1 MHSFTVSD
9 NKNNRLSAFYRSI
22 PTTAASATAIAGLLL
37 GALVV
42 PQLAF
47 ADEAPSGKLVIYTSQ
62 APEIAQQTIDAF
74 KAAYPGIQVEWSRNG
89 TTQLMNVLHTEM
101 MAGGVKADVLL
112 VADSINL
119 GALKKEGKL
128 MAYPQAPVGNIKSEF
143 YDKDKT
149 WFGTKIIATVI
160 GYNTKNAKPVDSW
173 LALTDA
179 SNKGQVAVPSPLY
192 SGAALYNLH
201 TAINT
206 PSIGWDFYQKLAAND
221 ISPEGGNGPALKAV
235 ASGLAKYGV
244 ITDADIILAKKKGSP
259 IDLVYPKEGVSFVT
273 EPVAIL
279 SSSHNIPASK
289 AFVNFLLSK
298 QGQELV
304 VKQGNR
310 PIDENIAAPEG
321 FEPISKIKLLTLDS
335 DKAVDDDKQVRTKF
349 TQIFGG

>member
-1 MHSFTVSD
+1 MHITF
-9 NKNNRLSAFYRSI
+9 A
-22 PTTAASATAIAGLLL
+22 TTAKKMIAKSSTIALLVTSAL
-37 GALVV
+37 AL
-42 PQLAF
+42 PQWAH
-47 ADEAPSGKLVIYTSQ
+47 ADDAPTGKLVVYTSQ

-74 KAAYPGIQVEWSRNG
+74 KAAYPSLQVEWTRNG

-101 MAGGVKADVLL
+101 MAGEVKADVLL

-128 MAYPQAPVGNIKSEF
+128 MSYPQAPVGNISPGF

-173 LALTDA
+173 MALTTAD
-179 SNKGQVAVPSPLY
+179 NKGQVAVPSPLY

-206 PSIGWDFYQKLAAND
+206 PTIGWTFYQKLAENGVT
-221 ISPEGGNGPALKAV
+221 PEGGNGPALKAV
-235 ASGLAKYGV
+235 ASGLDKYGV
-244 ITDADIILAKKKGSP
+244 ITDADIILAKQKGSP
-259 IDLVYPKEGVSFVT
+259 IDLIYPKEGVSFVT

-279 SSSHNIPASK
+279 SSAHNVPAAK
-289 AFVNFLLSK
+289 AFVDFLLSK
-298 QGQELV
+298 KGQELV

-310 PIDENIAAPEG
+310 PIDESVPAPAG
-321 FEPISKIKLLTLDS
+321 FTPIDKIKLLTLDS
-335 DKAVDDDKQVRTKF
+335 DKAVEDDKQVRAKF

>member
-1 MHSFTVSD
+1 MR
-9 NKNNRLSAFYRSI
+9 KI
-22 PTTAASATAIAGLLL
+22 KKIAKIALLISTGLLT
-37 GALVV
+37 
-42 PQLAF
+42 PFLAR
-47 ADEAPSGKLVIYTSQ
+47 ADEAVSGKLVIYTSQ

-74 KAAYPGIQVEWSRNG
+74 KAAYPSLQVEWSRNG
-89 TTQLMNVLHTEM
+89 TTQLMNVLQTEM
-101 MAGGVKADVLL
+101 MAGEVKPDVLL

-128 MAYPQAPVGNIKSEF
+128 MAYPQAPVGNISPNF

-173 LALTDA
+173 MALTDPA
-179 SNKGQVAVPSPLY
+179 NKGQVAVPSPLY

-206 PSIGWDFYQKLAAND
+206 PDIGWEFYQKLANNG

-235 ASGLAKYGV
+235 ASGVDKYGM
-244 ITDADIILAKKKGSP
+244 ITDADIILARQKGSP
-259 IDLVYPKEGVSFVT
+259 IDLIYPKEGVSFVT

-279 SSSHNIPASK
+279 SSAHNIPAAK

-298 QGQELV
+298 QGQQLV

-310 PIDENIAAPEG
+310 PIDASVAAPAG
-321 FEPISKIKLLTLDS
+321 FTPLDKIKLLTLDA
-335 DKAVDDDKQVRTKF
+335 DKAVNDDRQVRNKF
-349 TQIFGG
+349 TEIFGG